1 MKGLDMIA
9 DVIMVDDMVSME
21 IVMEV
26 IDMIYIIIEM
36 EIGKII
42 L

>member
-36 EIGKII
+36 EIGKI
-42 L
+42 LL